1 MELGL
6 SQAGREI
13 YHNWY
18 LNVESSIH
26 AKRLDVYALRLMAL
40 LAVNNLKGEVDE
52 ETIRKAIALCDWQL
66 EVRKLCDPIDAE
78 GKKDG
83 TGYGAPGNR

>member
-1 MELGL
+1 M
-6 SQAGREI
+6 
-13 YHNWY
+13 
-18 LNVESSIH
+18 
-26 AKRLDVYALRLMAL
+26 